1 MNNSTR
7 RRKPSNYQSAK
18 PYPDFPLTAH
28 PSGRWCK
35 KILGKLLYFGPLVDW
50 QAALDLW
57 LKQKDELLA
66 GRVPREVTP
75 VGLTLRHL
83 SNAYLKHKKSQV
95 DSGELSPR
103 TLADC
108 YRICAEL
115 IDHFGLDRLVDDLR
129 QEDFAT
135 YRIVLAKR
143 MGPVALGNTIQRTQS
158 VLKYAYDAGL
168 VDNRPRC
175 GPGFL
180 RPSKKTIRIERAKK
194 PLKLYDAAELRK
206 LIDVAGI
213 PMRTMILLAANAG
226 LGNSDLAHLPII
238 AINLQTG
245 WVNYPR
251 PKTGIPR
258 RFSLWPET
266 LAAVHKTLAKRPKPT
281 QEADAGLLFLTH
293 RGGRWCK
300 AIFDKKPD
308 LLAEENDLRLKLRQN
323 NDNEVTKEFNKLFK
337 AAGIE
342 RNGRSFYCIRHCFE
356 TVGGDSRDQ
365 VAVDHIMGHA
375 DPSMGAVYREKI
387 SDERLKGVTDHV
399 RAWLLAKP
407 ARRQT
412 TQRRP

>member
-1 MNNSTR
+1 MSNSTR
-7 RRKPSNYQSAK
+7 RRKPRNHQSAK

-35 KILGKLLYFGPLVDW
+35 KILGKLHYFGHLADW

-66 GRVPREVTP
+66 GRVPREATP
-75 VGLTLRHL
+75 DGLTLKRL

-95 DSGELSPR
+95 DSWELSPR

-108 YRICAEL
+108 YRICAEM

-129 QEDFAT
+129 QEDFAA
-135 YRIVLAKR
+135 YRIALAKR

-175 GPGFL
+175 GPGFA
-180 RPSKKTIRIERAKK
+180 RPSKKTLRLERAKK
-194 PLKLYDAAELRK
+194 PLKLYEAAELRK
-206 LIDVAGI
+206 LLDVAGI
-213 PMRTMILLAANAG
+213 PMRAMILLAANAG
-226 LGNSDLAHLPII
+226 LGNSDLANLPIG
-238 AINLQTG
+238 AVNLQTG
-245 WVNYPR
+245 WVDYPR

-258 RFSLWPET
+258 RFALWPET
-266 LAAVHKTLAKRPKPT
+266 LAAVRETLAKRPQPVH
-281 QEADAGLLFLTH
+281 EVDAALLFLTH

-300 AIFDKKPD
+300 AIFEKKP
-308 LLAEENDLRLKLRQN
+308 AEPIEGDDQKEKLRQN

-337 AAGIE
+337 SAGIE

-375 DPSMGAVYREKI
+375 DSSMAAAYRERI
-387 SDERLKGVTDHV
+387 SDDRLRAVTEHV
-399 RAWLLAKP
+399 RAWLFFAE
-407 ARRQT
+407 
-412 TQRRP
+412 